1 MLIVRISEYSKP
13 PQKLE
18 AKPTEKV
25 MAMILPPI
33 KKPMNKHS
41 NKQQSDEQQE
51 CIKTEYMNLKTIFIE
66 ISDELNKKI

>member
-1 MLIVRISEYSKP
+1 MLIVRISAYSKP
-13 PQKLE
+13 PHKLE

-33 KKPMNKHS
+33 KKPMNKH
-41 NKQQSDEQQE
+41 KQQSDEQQE